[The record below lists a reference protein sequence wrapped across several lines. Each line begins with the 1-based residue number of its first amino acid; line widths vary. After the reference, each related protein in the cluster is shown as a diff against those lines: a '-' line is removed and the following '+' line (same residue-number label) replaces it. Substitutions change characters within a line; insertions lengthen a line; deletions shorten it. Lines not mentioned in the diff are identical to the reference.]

1 MQTVTAALAA
11 GELALAPIG
20 DEAYADV
27 RTLLAQVLQCPRE
40 WLFAHHEAP
49 LTAEQQRDFQRLC
62 AHRAAGRPLAY
73 VIGSAWFYGRAFV
86 VNEHVLVP
94 RPETEHL
101 VDEAVTHLN
110 ARAGAVSALDVGT
123 GSGAIACSIAAEVR
137 SAIAVGTDI
146 SRDAIELA
154 RLNAGRFEL
163 TSRCSFEVGDL
174 SAPVGSARFD
184 VVVANLPYIPTADVP
199 ARPNA
204 VGFEPR
210 HAVDGG
216 VDGLVH
222 YRRFVPDATRL
233 LRPGGMLLLE
243 GAPPV
248 MDGLRALASGAF
260 PAAEVSIHKDYA
272 ARARYVRVRT

>member
-1 MQTVTAALAA
+1 MNTVAAAIAA
-11 GELALAPIG
+11 GELALAPVS
-20 DEAYADV
+20 DQAYADV
-27 RTLLAQVLQCPRE
+27 RTLLAQVLQCRRE
-40 WLFAHHEAP
+40 WLFAHNEAP
-49 LTAEQQRDFQRLC
+49 LTVEQQRDFRRLC
-62 AHRAAGRPLAY
+62 AQRADGRPLAY

-101 VDEAVTHLN
+101 VDEAVAHLN

-137 SAIAVGTDI
+137 SAVAVGTDI

-154 RLNAGRFEL
+154 RLNADRLEV
-163 TSRCSFEVGDL
+163 TSRCSFQVGDL

-199 ARPNA
+199 ARPDP

-216 VDGLVH
+216 LDGLVQ
-222 YRRFVPDATRL
+222 YRRFVPVAPRL
-233 LRPGGMLLLE
+233 LRPGGLLLLE
-243 GAPPV
+243 AAPPI
-248 MDGLRALASGAF
+248 MDGLRTLVSSAF
-260 PAAEVSIHKDYA
+260 PTAEIRVGDDYA